1 MRCILLIFITRHTE
15 YRKLLSLLCIFFIHG
30 FNYLPV
36 WRVCVL
42 LTHLFIFLGSD
53 IRRRCTLQD
62 GYSTVICH
70 NALLGSSKFRW
81 RDLHRAFYIKKIRK
95 VRSIKLSFF
104 VKAISPIRIPQKHFK
119 YKKYI
124 LSNSKSV
131 QCNFFIFDHV
141 TFTQF
146 KICCCVYNF
155 IEIG

>member
-81 RDLHRAFYIKKIRK
+81 RDLHRAFYIKNSQSSINKIIVLRQ
-95 VRSIKLSFF
+95 SE
-104 VKAISPIRIPQKHFK
+104 ISNTHTSETFQIQEIHSVELEVCPMQLFHF
-119 YKKYI
+119 
-124 LSNSKSV
+124 
-131 QCNFFIFDHV
+131 
-141 TFTQF
+141 
-146 KICCCVYNF
+146 
-155 IEIG
+155 